1 MGNLLRMILIFLLI
15 LSQGLFTLC
24 ISPQKKQG
32 IIPENISLKNQQVM
46 KNQQDTIEWYRPRFS
61 ERKAEREEMV
71 IKDIAQSPYDPV
83 TDKKV
88 LDAMKEVP
96 RHKFVPGHQQANA
109 YRNYP
114 LSIGSG
120 QTISQPLIVAHMT
133 ELLEIESGDRILEIG
148 TGSGYQAAVLS
159 ELTPYIFT
167 IEIIEKLGLRARK
180 VLNNLGY
187 KTIKVKTGDGYFGW
201 EEFAPY
207 DGIIVTCAPE
217 EIPAP
222 LIDQLRPGGRIVI
235 PVGKEGWIQNL
246 VVVMKSKN
254 GKISEKKLYGVRFVP
269 MTGKA
274 DDK

>member
-1 MGNLLRMILIFLLI
+1 MFLI
-15 LSQGLFTLC
+15 LSQGLLTLC
-24 ISPQKKQG
+24 ISPRKKHEAN
-32 IIPENISLKNQQVM
+32 PENRSLKTQQVM
-46 KNQQDTIEWYRPRFS
+46 GNQQDTIEWYRPRFS
-61 ERKAEREEMV
+61 ERKAEREKMV

-96 RHKFVPGHQQANA
+96 RHKFVPGYQQAFA
-109 YRNYP
+109 YRNHP

-133 ELLEIESGDRILEIG
+133 ELLEIEPGDRILEIG

-159 ELTPYIFT
+159 ELTPHIYT
-167 IEIIEKLGLRARK
+167 IEIIEKLGLIAKK

-187 KTIKVKTGDGYFGW
+187 KTIIVKIGDGYFGW
-201 EEFAPY
+201 EEHAPY

-222 LIDQLRPGGRIVI
+222 LIDQLKPGGRIVI

-246 VVVMKSKN
+246 VVVKKSKN

-274 DDK
+274 DEK